1 MAARALPVAPTRRT
15 GRWSDHLLLHIILG
29 VGSIVMLVP
38 FIWMVSTSLK
48 PAGQF
53 SGFIP
58 RQLVWENYRTTIESM
73 PFGRF
78 YFNSLVVAS
87 AVTLLQLLTSSLAA
101 FAFARL
107 QFPGRDKLFL
117 LYLIALMIPFPVTM
131 LPNFILVRYLG
142 WVDSYAGLIIPP
154 AFSAFSTF
162 MLRQQFRGIP
172 LDLDQ
177 AARIDGASSFRIWW
191 QVLLPLA
198 AASMAALA
206 IFNFLGSWNEFLWP
220 LIVTNSLE
228 MRTLPV
234 GLSAF
239 QGQHGVQWNLLMA
252 ASVISVLPVLVVYIL
267 AQRWIVQGITLS
279 GMGGR

>member
-1 MAARALPVAPTRRT
+1 MAARALPVAPPRRP
-15 GRWSDHLLLHIILG
+15 GRWTDHLLLHVILI

-58 RQLVWENYRTTIESM
+58 RQLVWENYRTTVQSM

-78 YFNSLVVAS
+78 YFNSIVVATS
-87 AVTLLQLLTSSLAA
+87 VTVLQLLTSSLAA

>member
-1 MAARALPVAPTRRT
+1 MAARALPVAPTRRPR
-15 GRWSDHLLLHIILG
+15 RWTDHLLLHIVLS

-58 RQLVWENYRTTIESM
+58 RELVWENYRTTIESM

-78 YFNSLVVAS
+78 YLNSLVVATS
-87 AVTLLQLLTSSLAA
+87 VTILQLLTSSLAA

>member
-15 GRWSDHLLLHIILG
+15 GRWSDHLLLHIILIA
-29 VGSIVMLVP
+29 GSIVMLVP
-38 FIWMVSTSLK
+38 FIWMVTTSLK

-53 SGFIP
+53 AGFIP
-58 RQLVWENYRTTIESM
+58 RQLVWENYRTTVQSM

-78 YFNSLVVAS
+78 YINSLVVAS
-87 AVTLLQLLTSSLAA
+87 AVTILQLLTSSLAA

-107 QFPGRDKLFL
+107 QFPGRDKIFL
-117 LYLIALMIPFPVTM
+117 LYLVALMIPFPVTM

-198 AASMAALA
+198 DASMAALA

>member
-15 GRWSDHLLLHIILG
+15 GRWSDHLLLHIILIA
-29 VGSIVMLVP
+29 GSIVMLVP
-38 FIWMVSTSLK
+38 FIWMVTTSLK

-53 SGFIP
+53 AGFIP
-58 RQLVWENYRTTIESM
+58 RQLVWENYRTTVQSM

-78 YFNSLVVAS
+78 YINSLVVAS
-87 AVTLLQLLTSSLAA
+87 AVTILQLLTSSLAA

-107 QFPGRDKLFL
+107 QFPGRDQIFL
-117 LYLIALMIPFPVTM
+117 LYLVALMIPFPVTM

-142 WVDSYAGLIIPP
+142 WVDTYAGLIIPT

-206 IFNFLGSWNEFLWP
+206 IFNFLGSWNDFLWP
-220 LIVTNSLE
+220 LLILKDRQLQTLPPGL
-228 MRTLPV
+228 RTL
-234 GLSAF
+234 
-239 QGQHGVQWNLLMA
+239 QGAYTSEYGQMMA
-252 ASVISVLPVLVVYIL
+252 GAVIAAVPVLIL
-267 AQRWIVQGITLS
+267 YVALQKYIVQSVATTGLA
-279 GMGGR
+279 GQ

>member
-1 MAARALPVAPTRRT
+1 MAARALPVARPRRPR
-15 GRWSDHLLLHIILG
+15 RWTDHLLLHIVLS

-58 RQLVWENYRTTIESM
+58 RELVWENYRTTIESM

-78 YFNSLVVAS
+78 YLNSLVVATS
-87 AVTLLQLLTSSLAA
+87 VTILQLLTSSLAA